1 MIFPQEYIDY
11 LVHFHGNRDYFECH
25 EILEDYWKKV
35 DNRNKES
42 IWVGF
47 IQLAVANYHH
57 RRSNFNGASRTIQK
71 SLQIFSIN
79 KEELSRL
86 GIEFTLLVKQ
96 MNEQLIRIE
105 NNQDYQSI
113 ILPIYSESLVEQ
125 CQSRSRELNMK
136 WCSESDT
143 KDFQIVHRHVNRD
156 RTGVIDERKKALER
170 KTNRR
175 Q

>member
-1 MIFPQEYIDY
+1 MFPQEYINY

-35 DNRNKES
+35 DNGNKES

-57 RRSNFNGASRTIQK
+57 RRGNFKGASRTIQK
-71 SLQIFSIN
+71 SLHIFSIN
-79 KEELSRL
+79 KEELIRL

-96 MNEQLIRIE
+96 MNEQLTHIE
-105 NNQDYQSI
+105 NRQDYQSMT
-113 ILPIYSESLVEQ
+113 LPIYSKSLVEE
-125 CQSRSRELNMK
+125 CKNRSLELNMQ
-136 WCSESDT
+136 WCSESDIN
-143 KDFQIVHRHVNRD
+143 DLQIVHRHVSRD
-156 RTGVIDERKKALER
+156 RTSVINERKKALEK